1 MSEQHNQH
9 GRREAPGTANP
20 LAVWWRQHREWV
32 AGLDRGAKLKYRAF
46 QVLVLIAVLIIAV
59 FLFLRSWMRLP
70 DVPEPPN
77 INAGINGGNISHGDL
92 SSGDISFEGADLP
105 NVAKSG
111 RKDGYYTFLLCGK
124 DVVSN
129 STDTMILITYDTK
142 GKRISAISLL
152 RDTMTNS
159 SGKQGAQKRLN
170 VVFTRNRGDRSLSEK
185 ERTENGMAALKK
197 EVSKLTGIYPDF
209 YVLVE
214 WEAIGNLVNAIGGVY
229 FDVPYDMDYD
239 DDTPGQDLHI
249 HQKKGYRLLDGED
262 AMQVI
267 RFRKSNKGDP
277 NFISLGDSGRTQIQ
291 RDFLAAAL
299 KKCLTPE
306 ILLKLPNLVQIFTEN
321 VETDLTV
328 GNILAFAQLAIG
340 MDAENDVKL
349 DSMPYYNVMY
359 TGDSLACVQQD
370 EMVKLLNSGIN
381 PYLDEIKASDLQLM
395 YQKSGGGFGV
405 TNASLV
411 DPAVAQVY
419 VPKPKPEEP
428 DEPDSS
434 EEPGDTSGE
443 ENPDAS
449 TPPDGS
455 GGDTPP
461 DSGQVGGDNSSSG
474 DTSSPGTAADPGTI
488 PNPPDIGSIDP
499 GVVFPDPSPDIQNG
513 SGQIAADG
521 LNLPPAA

>member
-9 GRREAPGTANP
+9 GRREAPKSPNP
-20 LAVWWRQHREWV
+20 LALWWGQHRAWV
-32 AGLDRGAKLKYRAF
+32 AGLDRGAKIKYRLF
-46 QVLVLIAVLIIAV
+46 QVLVVLSVFIIGV
-59 FLFLRSWMRLP
+59 TLFLQSWIKLP
-70 DVPEPPN
+70 EVPDLPGTNARPGPNTSQSGEPGPDDV
-77 INAGINGGNISHGDL
+77 
-92 SSGDISFEGADLP
+92 SFEGAELP
-105 NVAKSG
+105 EVAKSG
-111 RKDGYYTFLLCGK
+111 RKPGYYTFLLCGK

-214 WEAIGNLVNAIGGVY
+214 WEAIGRLVDAVDGVE
-229 FDVPYDMDYD
+229 FEVPFDMDYD
-239 DDTPGQDLHI
+239 DPTPGQDLHI
-249 HQKKGYRLLDGED
+249 HQKAGLRLLDGQD
-262 AMQVI
+262 AMEVI
-267 RFRKSNKGDP
+267 RFRKNNTGT
-277 NFISLGDSGRTQIQ
+277 ISLGDVGRTQIQ
-291 RDFLAAAL
+291 RDFLTAVL

-306 ILLKLPNLVQIFTEN
+306 ILLKLPTLVQIFTEN
-321 VETDLTV
+321 VDTDLTV

-340 MDAENDVKL
+340 MDTENGVKFAA
-349 DSMPYYNVMY
+349 MPYYGVMY
-359 TGDSLACVQQD
+359 NGASLVCAQQD
-370 EMVKLLNSGIN
+370 ELLELLNDGIN
-381 PYLDEIKASDLQLM
+381 PYLDDIQASDLQLM

-449 TPPDGS
+449 APPDGS

-499 GVVFPDPSPDIQNG
+499 GLVFPDPSPDIQNG

>member
-142 GKRISAISLL
+142 GKRISAVSLL
-152 RDTMTNS
+152 RDTMTNIS
-159 SGKQGAQKRLN
+159 ARGGSQKRLN
-170 VVFTRNRGDRSLSEK
+170 TIYTRNLGDRSLPDK
-185 ERTENGMAALKK
+185 ERTENGMTALKL

-214 WEAIGNLVNAIGGVY
+214 WEAIGRLVDAVDGVE
-229 FDVPYDMDYD
+229 FEVPFDMDYD
-239 DDTPGQDLHI
+239 DPTPGQDLHI
-249 HQKKGYRLLDGED
+249 HQKAGLRLLDGQD
-262 AMQVI
+262 AMEVI
-267 RFRKSNKGDP
+267 RFRKNNTGT
-277 NFISLGDSGRTQIQ
+277 ISLGDVGRTQIQ
-291 RDFLAAAL
+291 RDFLTAVL

-306 ILLKLPNLVQIFTEN
+306 ILLKLPTLVQIFTEN
-321 VETDLTV
+321 VDTDLTV

-340 MDAENDVKL
+340 MDTENGVKFAA
-349 DSMPYYNVMY
+349 MPYYGVMY
-359 TGDSLACVQQD
+359 NGASLVCAQQD
-370 EMVKLLNSGIN
+370 ELLELLNDGIN
-381 PYLDEIKASDLQLM
+381 PYLDDIQASDLQLM

-405 TNASLV
+405 TNATLA
-411 DPAVAQVY
+411 DPSVAQVY
-419 VPKPKPEEP
+419 VAPKPVEP
-428 DEPDSS
+428 DEPDEPDNPDDPDPSGSS
-434 EEPGDTSGE
+434 ENPGGE
-443 ENPDAS
+443 DP
-449 TPPDGS
+449 
-455 GGDTPP
+455 GGEDP
-461 DSGQVGGDNSSSG
+461 GGED
-474 DTSSPGTAADPGTI
+474 PGADPGQEDPGGSTQ
-488 PNPPDIGSIDP
+488 PGEVTDPPDIGSIDP

-513 SGQIAADG
+513 EQISADG
-521 LNLPPAA
+521 LDIIPPAA